1 MKILFLMKKEMNKKF
16 IIYILWLMLVIA
28 WNFIFPHVKPIYD
41 VLAAVILSAF
51 ASQMKK
57 VI

>member
-1 MKILFLMKKEMNKKF
+1 MQKKY
-16 IIYILWLMLVIA
+16 IIYIMWLILVIL

-51 ASQMKK
+51 SSQMKK